1 MRNLYILRGVPGSGK
16 STFIRENK
24 LENYTVSN
32 DVIRILISGLTYQW
46 FEDEN
51 NYVQQVNQ
59 QLGKGTGMLVQ
70 KLIEDRMYLGLTT
83 FYDATNLVKSDLK
96 VYLNM
101 AKKHRYMVYFVD
113 FDVELETALERNRQ
127 REGVSRVPDGVITRM
142 FEIKREH
149 DHNFRMAL
157 TPDEAKAALNYRY
170 EHLDKVHVVG
180 DVHASATVLRA
191 FLKNVKP
198 NEKVVFVGDYFDKG
212 IEHLET
218 LDLLTELMENKD
230 IIFLRGNHDRKI
242 EKWLFWDYDYTR
254 HHHNETI
261 DFIVDLPTKQREQ
274 VCKKLRAFTNRLRD
288 VYSFESGGKV
298 FIVTHGGIVPALVN
312 LNKETRTLDKFML
325 NNSWDLMCGVDGYT
339 TDIDEK
345 FNINCPES
353 LYQIHGHRNGNSLP
367 VKNGHSFNLEQK
379 VEYGGELATVFVN
392 NGKIN
397 IANYKNTVFDAHEA
411 KYKMDPVYRFI
422 ADAKEKAEIAVKPLE
437 TLEGV
442 SSYNF
447 TNKAFYNK
455 TWNENTVKARGLFL
469 DEDGKIVARGYDKFF
484 NLNERP
490 ELTERRLFSW
500 KFPLTSAAKENGSL
514 GMVTNYNNQPF
525 YSTKKSVTGEY
536 RDRLEK
542 HLNEHLG
549 SNVGAFFERLRVL
562 KATAL
567 FEVVDKADPHII
579 SYKREGVVL
588 IGLVRNTWEQEELPL
603 TLLDEFGFNKP
614 YTVTINTKEELV
626 KLLKMF
632 KETPDV
638 TRNEVVDFNEEF
650 SAYTEGVVITDAEGK
665 KVKIKGLYYQ
675 FWKRV
680 RGFASGKT
688 KDEFG
693 QLVYDWLVFH
703 NLQDATVLEIR
714 DAMVN
719 NHFEFERVGNFL
731 DSLFSMNK

>member
-1 MRNLYILRGVPGSGK
+1 
-16 STFIRENK
+16 
-24 LENYTVSN
+24 
-32 DVIRILISGLTYQW
+32 
-46 FEDEN
+46 
-51 NYVQQVNQ
+51 
-59 QLGKGTGMLVQ
+59 MLVQ

-96 VYLNM
+96 VYMNY
-101 AKKHRYMVYFVD
+101 AKKHRYQVYFVD
-113 FDVELETALERNRQ
+113 FDVDLEVALERNSK
-127 REGVSRVPDGVITRM
+127 REGVARVPDGVITRM
-142 FEIKREH
+142 FDIKREH
-149 DHNFRMAL
+149 DHTFRTSI
-157 TPDEAKAALNYRY
+157 TPDEAKASLNYRY

-180 DVHASATVLRA
+180 DVHASETVLRA

-261 DFIVDLPTKQREQ
+261 DFVQSLPTKEKDK

-288 VYSFESGGKV
+288 MYAFESGGKV
-298 FIVTHGGIVPALVN
+298 FVATHGGIVPALVN
-312 LNKETRTLDKFML
+312 VNKETRTLDNFML
-325 NNSWDLMCGVDGYT
+325 NNSWDVTCGVDSYT

-345 FNINCPES
+345 FNINCPDS
-353 LYQIHGHRNGNSLP
+353 LYQVHGHRNPKSLP

-379 VEYGGELATVFVN
+379 VEYGGELATIFIN

-422 ADAKEKAEIAVKPLE
+422 SDATEKKEIAVKPLE
-437 TLEGV
+437 TVPGV
-442 SSYNF
+442 SAYNF
-447 TNKAFYNK
+447 TNKAFHDGN
-455 TWNENTVKARGLFL
+455 WNENTVKARGLFL
-469 DEDGKIVARGYDKFF
+469 DEDGKIVARGFNKFF

-490 ELTERRLFSW
+490 EITDRSIFSW
-500 KFPLTSAAKENGSL
+500 KFPLTSATKENGSL
-514 GMVTNYNNQPF
+514 GMVTTYKNEPF
-525 YSTKKSVTGEY
+525 YSTKKAVTGEY

-542 HLNEHLG
+542 HLTEHLE
-549 SNVGAFFERLRVL
+549 SNVDAFFERLRVL

-588 IGLVRNTWEQEELPL
+588 IGLVRNTWDQEELPL

-614 YTVTINTKEELV
+614 YTVTIETKEELV
-626 KLLKMF
+626 KLLRMY

-638 TRNEVVDFNEEF
+638 TRNEVINFNE
-650 SAYTEGVVITDAEGK
+650 SYSQYTEGVVITDANGK

-675 FWKRV
+675 FWKKV

-693 QLVYDWLVFH
+693 KLVYDWLVFH
-703 NLQDATVLEIR
+703 DLQDANVLEIR

-719 NHFEFERVGNFL
+719 NHFKFETSSFYIPYA
-731 DSLFSMNK
+731 NK